1 MKILIAPD
9 SFKESLLALQV
20 CDCIESGFKKVFPN
34 AEYIKV
40 PVADGGE
47 GSLEVIAK
55 NLPLAKRIVT
65 QVKAP
70 LGNFIQASYLIN
82 NNTAIIELAQ
92 SCGLNLYPRQL
103 RDPLKA
109 NTYGFG
115 QMIIDALDR
124 GAKEFILTL
133 GGSGTNDVGIGLLQ
147 ALGVK
152 FLNTENKAIELC
164 NLENLSQIKTI
175 NLDDFDPRIKNINF
189 KIACDVNNGLYGV
202 NGATFTFGKQKGLDD
217 NQLKDID
224 NKIHSFAKLCQ
235 NSLSKDIANKAGS
248 GAAGGVGFA
257 LAAFLNAELV
267 SGAELILDIINF
279 NNYLNNCDIVIVG
292 EGKMDKQSLCGKIPT
307 IVAQRAKN
315 HNVKKVIAIV
325 GGYELNKSDIND
337 SAIDAV
343 FSSIPFYTDLE
354 HILKNATKNI
364 EQTATNIAMLLA

>member
-1 MKILIAPD
+1 M
-9 SFKESLLALQV
+9 
-20 CDCIESGFKKVFPN
+20 
-34 AEYIKV
+34 
-40 PVADGGE
+40 
-47 GSLEVIAK
+47 
-55 NLPLAKRIVT
+55 
-65 QVKAP
+65 
-70 LGNFIQASYLIN
+70 IN

-189 KIACDVNNGLYGV
+189 KIACDVNNVLYGV

-337 SAIDAV
+337 FAIDAV

-354 HILKNATKNI
+354 HILKNAAKNI
-364 EQTATNIAMLLA
+364 EQTATNVAMLLA